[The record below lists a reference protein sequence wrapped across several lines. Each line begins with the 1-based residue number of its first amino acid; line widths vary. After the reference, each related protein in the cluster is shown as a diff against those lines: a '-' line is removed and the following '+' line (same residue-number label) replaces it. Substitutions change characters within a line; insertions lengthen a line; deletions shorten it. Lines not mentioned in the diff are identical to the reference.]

1 VKHVRLYSDER
12 GDSHFEDIEVRFE
25 SVDYAPPAPPL
36 DLSSSTPASEFLFAR
51 APSGW
56 HGDWHPTPRRQF
68 FCCLA
73 GEIEVTASD
82 GETRLF
88 LRGDVLLLEDTTGK
102 GHKSKVTSEE
112 DLIFAAVQLA
122 D

>member
-1 VKHVRLYSDER
+1 VKYVRLYSDEG
-12 GDSHFEDIEVRFE
+12 GDSHFEDVGVRFE

-36 DLSSSTPASEFLFAR
+36 DLSSSTPASQFLFAR

-88 LRGDVLLLEDTTGK
+88 LPGDVLLLEDTTGK

-112 DLIFAAVQLA
+112 DLIFAVVQLA

>member
-1 VKHVRLYSDER
+1 MKYVRLYSDE
-12 GDSHFEDIEVRFE
+12 GGNSHFEDVEVRFE

-36 DLSSSTPASEFLFAR
+36 DLSSSTLASQLVFLR

-68 FCCLA
+68 FCLLA
-73 GEIEVTASD
+73 GELEVTASD
-82 GETRLF
+82 GETRL
-88 LRGDVLLLEDTTGK
+88 LLPGDVALVEDTTGK

-112 DLIFAAVQLA
+112 DSIAVVVQLA